1 MGKLNRRTRTSQS
14 RLRVRLNNK
23 TLLAG
28 TIGMVILGAAL
39 GILGILRAAAD
50 GPGPGPFVA
59 LDPEKPTPSTA
70 PPSATLSAGPTAT
83 AHVTASDGKTQSRE
97 PQSAGDHP
105 YPDRWRVGAPALIGH
120 RYKQSDPSLPVPAGY
135 KEVWPSDK
143 SSKEYD
149 IYECRGTTTID
160 RKYFHAWIYIGAD
173 CHGTINI
180 TNSIIAPPADS
191 INRAVL
197 VNSDSSAPVRI
208 NISDTTIRPEPVP
221 LGGKND
227 TLTDHVINACDTC
240 TITMTRVDVAN
251 SGGMCLCG
259 HNTVVQHSWL
269 HDNYIAHLPD
279 PDVAHTGGIFPYG
292 GSGPVEVSNNRLEPG
307 TDAYHNREV
316 PNYWKAITAVLFT
329 QSTGSSVLR
338 NYHVHDNFIS
348 MGGYG
353 VFLQDG
359 EGVKF
364 RNNVFGPSHYG
375 RTSTCSNPSDCRITY
390 ADWSGNVTGD
400 LAGNPQGSVVPR
412 P

>member
-1 MGKLNRRTRTSQS
+1 MPKLTRHTSQS
-14 RLRVRLNNK
+14 RLRLRFNK
-23 TLLAG
+23 RTLLAG
-28 TIGMVILGAAL
+28 TIGIVILGTVL
-39 GILGILRAAAD
+39 GILGIVMLPGNALRQL
-50 GPGPGPFVA
+50 VA
-59 LDPEKPTPSTA
+59 LEPEKPTT
-70 PPSATLSAGPTAT
+70 SAGRPAATHAT
-83 AHVTASDGKTQSRE
+83 AASGNPHSRE
-97 PQSAGDHP
+97 PRSTSGHP

-120 RYKQSDPSLPVPAGY
+120 RYKQSDPNLPVPAGY
-135 KEVWPSDK
+135 TEVWPSDE

-149 IYECRGTTTID
+149 IYECKGTTTID
-160 RKYFHAWIYIGAD
+160 HKYFHAWIYIGAN

-180 TNSIIAPPADS
+180 TNSIIAPPPGS
-191 INRAVL
+191 INRAIL
-197 VNSDSSAPVRI
+197 VNSDSSAPVTI

-259 HNTVVQHSWL
+259 ENTLVRDSWL

-279 PDVAHTGGIFPYG
+279 PGVAHTGGIYPYG
-292 GSGPVEVSNNRLEPG
+292 GSGPVEISHNRLEPG

-348 MGGYG
+348 MGGYD

-359 EGVKF
+359 KEVIF
-364 RNNVFGPSHYG
+364 RNNVFGPNYYG
-375 RTSTCSNPSDCRITY
+375 HTSTCTNPSDCSVTY
-390 ADWSGNVTGD
+390 ADWTGNVTGD
-400 LAGNPQGSVVPR
+400 IAGKRTGTVVPH